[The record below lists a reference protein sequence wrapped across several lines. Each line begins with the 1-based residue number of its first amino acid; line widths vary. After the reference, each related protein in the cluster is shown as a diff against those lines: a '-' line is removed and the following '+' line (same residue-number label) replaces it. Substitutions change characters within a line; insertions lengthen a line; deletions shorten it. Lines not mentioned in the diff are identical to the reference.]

1 MRFARG
7 VSKCCQNTTRH
18 SIIEDT
24 MISYEDFIKTELRVG
39 TIRAAERVEGSD
51 KLIRFSVDVGE
62 TDEAGIEKPRQIVAG
77 IGKGYTPEDLI
88 SRQIV
93 VVINLEPRKLM
104 GLESQ
109 GMLLAA
115 GADVP
120 VLLTPDREVPPG
132 STIK

>member
-1 MRFARG
+1 M
-7 VSKCCQNTTRH
+7 T
-18 SIIEDT
+18 
-24 MISYEDFIKTELRVG
+24 ISYDDFAKTELRVG

-51 KLIRFSVDVGE
+51 KLIRLSVDTGE
-62 TDEAGIEKPRQIVAG
+62 VDEASTERPRQIIAG
-77 IGKGYTPEDLI
+77 IGKGYAPEDLI

-132 STIK
+132 ATVK

>member
-1 MRFARG
+1 MA
-7 VSKCCQNTTRH
+7 
-18 SIIEDT
+18 
-24 MISYEDFIKTELRVG
+24 ISYDDFVKTELRVG

-51 KLIRFSVDVGE
+51 KLIRLSVDVGE
-62 TDEAGIEKPRQIVAG
+62 IDEAGIEKPRQIVAG
-77 IGKGYTPEDLI
+77 IGKGYVSEDLV

-132 STIK
+132 ATVK

>member
-1 MRFARG
+1 MA
-7 VSKCCQNTTRH
+7 
-18 SIIEDT
+18 
-24 MISYEDFIKTELRVG
+24 ISYDDFIKTELRVG
-39 TIRAAERVEGSD
+39 TIRAAERVDGSD
-51 KLIRFSVDVGE
+51 KLIRLSVDVGE

-132 STIK
+132 STVK